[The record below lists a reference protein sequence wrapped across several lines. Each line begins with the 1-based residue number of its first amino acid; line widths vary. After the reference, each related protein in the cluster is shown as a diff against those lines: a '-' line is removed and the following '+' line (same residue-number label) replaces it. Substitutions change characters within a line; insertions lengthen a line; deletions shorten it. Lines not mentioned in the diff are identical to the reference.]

1 MTLRVPA
8 NAIYTTKKLLTSF
21 VSSHPRTI
29 GYHQPPT
36 KPTEKNNPRHSTE
49 TFPLPTMEHPIGEP
63 DYGCPTFFQL
73 MGGFLLTFLI
83 IVVLLSIHALGSWT
97 WYLTPIVVRA
107 IGSWIWYLTP
117 IVVRAVCRCIAHC
130 ISTLCSVLHK
140 TERVLFVTSYYSTFM
155 LQFATGLPLL
165 LCRLL
170 VTFVYISTGLIVIV
184 IVVYN
189 AILAVR
195 CLRLIW
201 TERYGKAEKTK

>member
-1 MTLRVPA
+1 
-8 NAIYTTKKLLTSF
+8 
-21 VSSHPRTI
+21 
-29 GYHQPPT
+29 
-36 KPTEKNNPRHSTE
+36 
-49 TFPLPTMEHPIGEP
+49 MEHPIGEP